1 MHFQKRLKALSE
13 RGVQLAIVSKNDE
26 STALEALDKHPEML
40 LRREDF
46 AAWRI
51 NWSDKARNIVDLLD
65 ELRLGLDAVVFLDD
79 NPAERGRVRDA
90 LGDQVLVPEWPAD
103 PAEYGNALSALKCFD
118 TPAVSQ
124 EDRARA
130 SMYAS
135 ERKRTESRKKIGSLD
150 SWLES
155 LEMQVA
161 VEQLSESNLPRTAQL
176 LNKTNQMNMRTR
188 RMSEQELKGWT
199 DQGERA
205 LWTFR
210 LSDCYG
216 DLGLCGVISIEIEQ
230 ESAHIVDFV
239 MSCRV
244 MGRSLEE
251 LMIHTV
257 AESVRQKHGPIHL
270 VAEYL
275 ETERNRPCLDFWE
288 NSGFEERRP
297 HEFVW
302 DLAKAY
308 PMPRVFNVT
317 EIAA

>member
-1 MHFQKRLKALSE
+1 
-13 RGVQLAIVSKNDE
+13 
-26 STALEALDKHPEML
+26 
-40 LRREDF
+40 
-46 AAWRI
+46 
-51 NWSDKARNIVDLLD
+51 
-65 ELRLGLDAVVFLDD
+65 
-79 NPAERGRVRDA
+79 
-90 LGDQVLVPEWPAD
+90 
-103 PAEYGNALSALKCFD
+103 
-118 TPAVSQ
+118 
-124 EDRARA
+124 
-130 SMYAS
+130 
-135 ERKRTESRKKIGSLD
+135 
-150 SWLES
+150 
-155 LEMQVA
+155 
-161 VEQLSESNLPRTAQL
+161 
-176 LNKTNQMNMRTR
+176 
-188 RMSEQELKGWT
+188 
-199 DQGERA
+199 
-205 LWTFR
+205 
-210 LSDCYG
+210 
-216 DLGLCGVISIEIEQ
+216 LCGVISIEIEQ